1 MVNSD
6 RRSENTIAH
15 PRGAKGAKAE
25 GGGGNCGFHFI
36 LQGKEGREEVGEEN
50 GTIYQSEYII
60 VISRNL

>member
-6 RRSENTIAH
+6 WRSENTIAH

-25 GGGGNCGFHFI
+25 GGGQLWFQLYTAGEG
-36 LQGKEGREEVGEEN
+36 GREEVGEEN